1 MKRPVR
7 RWLASMTSVLL
18 VATQLPTTAV
28 ADPATTQNQAKT
40 QASETSDA
48 AKPIEGPFA
57 QWNIPTPP
65 GAENYQV
72 NQVEEKDLNPKGLD
86 KWEPTQNPN
95 SKVTPGK
102 MRSDREEVP
111 AGISKETADAAEV
124 KEAKLRDPE
133 NPVLNSHPECKVY
146 WPTSY
151 EVCGLIRDKYDSI
164 GGPMS
169 FLLLPI
175 TDELTNPDGVGKRSR
190 FINGYIY
197 YHPRTGAHTV
207 SLPVDMVWSRHN
219 REQGFLGYPKTS
231 DVSLGNSWYQ
241 QTFEGGYVYTHNA
254 LPPTQASIKGSIYDK
269 WQSMGAQK
277 SALGFPISDELVAP
291 DGVGRYNVF
300 EHGVIYWTPQ
310 HGAHPV
316 SGTVL
321 SDWSAA
327 KFAAGTFGYPIEDP
341 STDSSGLAITQKFE
355 KGIITG
361 YAEVVQKI
369 ADATPGAQGQLTAK
383 QVYEDGMAYAKQLN
397 ADPVQ
402 AFSGALKELL
412 EHNKKFE
419 AENNSLQNGLP
430 DGDDTDPINPRNR
443 GDIFYSDSTTK
454 RVNHGH
460 NGIFV
465 GGNNYPNLANYSDPE
480 FDPYNP
486 DKTKLTPP
494 RDVVKAELEKR
505 FEHDRDK
512 DSKIETILKSVS
524 NNDEN
529 ISRNDT
535 VEASGVISDKDNAAA
550 GVKRRRNY
558 DNSAIRATYKHK
570 GRLRNVRNFEVNTS
584 QEVRDAAANYARDK
598 AHPVVERSGAAYNYD
613 FAFNRRDDGKS
624 YNCSQLVWAAYGDA
638 SKGKIDLDSDGG
650 FGVYPMDIRDSKHLT
665 RY

>member
-28 ADPATTQNQAKT
+28 ADPATAQNQAKT

-72 NQVEEKDLNPKGLD
+72 NQAEEKDLNPKGLD

-397 ADPVQ
+397 VDPVQ

-419 AENNSLQNGLP
+419 AENNSLQKGLP
-430 DGDDTDPINPRNR
+430 DGIDSDPINPQNH
-443 GDIFYSDSTTK
+443 GDIFYSDATTA

-465 GGNNYPNLANYSDPE
+465 GGNNYPDIADDPANPGNDIV
-480 FDPYNP
+480 
-486 DKTKLTPP
+486 PP
-494 RDVVKAELEKR
+494 AKHLPPGKR
-505 FEHDRDK
+505 PA
-512 DSKIETILKSVS
+512 
-524 NNDEN
+524 
-529 ISRNDT
+529 RNDDLKISKNDT
-535 VEASGVISDKDNAAA
+535 IEASGAINSAAISGKADGES
-550 GVKRRRNY
+550 GVKRHRNY
-558 DNSAIRATYKHK
+558 GPGKDDLYGRS
-570 GRLRNVRNFEVNTS
+570 GRLRNVRRKTVNTT
-584 QEVRDAAANYARDK
+584 QAIRDAAVTYAITKAN
-598 AHPVVERSGAAYNYD
+598 PVVEKPGAGYNLD
-613 FAFNRRDDGKS
+613 FAFNKTDGPT
-624 YNCSQLVWAAYGDA
+624 YNCSQLVWAAYRNATLGEL
-638 SKGKIDLDSDGG
+638 DLDSNGG
-650 FGVYPMDIRDSKHLT
+650 FGVYPTDVRDSKET
-665 RY
+665 TEY